1 MIKERLAGIGFDAF
15 ASTPEELAA
24 FVREEVCSRL
34 AFLGIELDA
43 GANTSARPDATV
55 STPASSV
62 RVVVLEAREDLVAA
76 RAARTLV

>member
-1 MIKERLAGIGFDAF
+1 MAVGLGGLDVLVFTAGVGEH
-15 ASTPEELAA
+15 SA

-34 AFLGIELDA
+34 TFLGIELDA